1 MPSKKID
8 SLKNWKIDY
17 RQTIG
22 LIFDVDELLID
33 NSKEIY
39 AAYASLLGSRNIPLD
54 TRETFPGKDLFEII
68 NTIRTKYSISDP
80 SEVLIEERRRNY
92 LKLLR
97 VRHGTVNPGVKEV
110 LDFLDRNRE
119 RLNVRM
125 AYASSSEKAFIDIIL
140 QGIFRDCGLDNY
152 AAAPDRFFSFEDGR
166 MGSTCW
172 EPGDLK
178 KPSPMVYLKTMQ
190 KLGLDARQCI
200 AFEDSK
206 SGVESALKAGV
217 YVFVVPSRAN
227 REYFDKI
234 QKESDRDP
242 RMEILTSLN
251 DVLPF
256 LASLPTI
263 AGANLSEITN
273 GYQFKRS

>member
-1 MPSKKID
+1 M
-8 SLKNWKIDY
+8 KNWDIDN

-33 NSKEIY
+33 NSREIY
-39 AAYASLLGSRNIPLD
+39 AAYSSLLGSRNIPLD
-54 TRETFPGKDLFEII
+54 PQETFPGKDLFEIVHI
-68 NTIRTKYSISDP
+68 LKKKYSIADA
-80 SEVLIEERRRNY
+80 SESLIEERRSNY
-92 LKLLR
+92 LKLLSI
-97 VRHGTVNPGVKEV
+97 RHGSLNPGVKEV
-110 LDFLDRNRE
+110 LDFLERNRE

-178 KPSPMVYLKTMQ
+178 KPSPMVYLKTIQ

-206 SGVESALKAGV
+206 SGVESALKAGL
-217 YVFVVPSRAN
+217 YVFVVPSKAN
-227 REYFDKI
+227 REYFHKMQQDGD
-234 QKESDRDP
+234 QDP

-256 LASLPTI
+256 LASLPSA
-263 AGANLSEITN
+263 AGANLS
-273 GYQFKRS
+273 

>member
-1 MPSKKID
+1 MSAKVTEPF
-8 SLKNWKIDY
+8 KNWEIDH

-33 NSKEIY
+33 NSREIY
-39 AAYASLLGSRNIPLD
+39 AAYCSLLGSRNIPLD
-54 TRETFPGKDLFEII
+54 PQETFPGKDLFEII
-68 NTIRTKYSISDP
+68 NTIKTKYSISDP
-80 SEVLIEERRRNY
+80 SEALIEERRRNY

-97 VRHGTVNPGVKEV
+97 VRHGTINPGVKEV
-110 LDFLDRNRE
+110 LDYLDRNRE

-152 AAAPDRFFSFEDGR
+152 AAAPDRFFSFDDGR
-166 MGSTCW
+166 MASTCW
-172 EPGDLK
+172 EPGELK

-206 SGVESALKAGV
+206 SGVESALNAGL
-217 YVFVVPSRAN
+217 YVVVVPSKAN
-227 REYFDKI
+227 REYFHMM
-234 QKESDRDP
+234 QKDGNQDP

-256 LASLPTI
+256 LASLPSA
-263 AGANLSEITN
+263 AGANLS
-273 GYQFKRS
+273 